1 MIIRSLSLDTTKYIF
16 IVLTGSKSLK
26 KINCLQLNRFNR
38 VNHNTCTD
46 ETDLTF
52 QTLDLQLANSIE
64 KIQYL

>member
-1 MIIRSLSLDTTKYIF
+1 MIIRSLSQDTIKYFF
-16 IVLTGSKSLK
+16 IVLRGQNHYKRL
-26 KINCLQLNRFNR
+26 NCLQLNRFNR

-46 ETDLTF
+46 ETDQMV

>member
-1 MIIRSLSLDTTKYIF
+1 MIIRSLSQDTTKYFF
-16 IVLTGSKSLK
+16 IVLRGSNALK
-26 KINCLQLNRFNR
+26 KNCLQLKRFNR

-46 ETDLTF
+46 ETDQMV